1 MNNYER
7 RLEATLTRT
16 EVDIQVRG
24 LEFSAP
30 NPLSSRNFDVCERL
44 TQAVAVQWNLDITND
59 FLYTSYSKM
68 YGNPPRYNETSV
80 QRTDFAS
87 PLALRYIEV
96 PLYTEANLIKHLE
109 V

>member
-1 MNNYER
+1 MHQ
-7 RLEATLTRT
+7 TL
-16 EVDIQVRG
+16 
-24 LEFSAP
+24 SA
-30 NPLSSRNFDVCERL
+30 NFSSRNFDVCERL

-68 YGNPPRYNETSV
+68 YENPPRFNETSV

-87 PLALRYIEV
+87 PLAPRYIEV

>member
-1 MNNYER
+1 MHQ
-7 RLEATLTRT
+7 TL
-16 EVDIQVRG
+16 
-24 LEFSAP
+24 SA
-30 NPLSSRNFDVCERL
+30 NFSSRNFDVCERL

-68 YGNPPRYNETSV
+68 YENPPRFNETSV